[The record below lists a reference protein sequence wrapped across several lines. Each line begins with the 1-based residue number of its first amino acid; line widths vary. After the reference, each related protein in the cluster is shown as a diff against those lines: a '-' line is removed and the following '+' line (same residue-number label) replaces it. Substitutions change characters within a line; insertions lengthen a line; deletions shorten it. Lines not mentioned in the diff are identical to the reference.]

1 MVGAQGT
8 RGTRWAWKGVWM
20 TDPRPEVSRSIA
32 ADAGAIPESGSYPS
46 PFEAQRAT
54 GRSAGFEAC
63 VEDIRKRL
71 GSNIPFLFPRL
82 EDEESGELRDL
93 PPSTT

>member
-1 MVGAQGT
+1 
-8 RGTRWAWKGVWM
+8 M